1 MIASSVA
8 PNYIIRYLIDI
19 MVFAISLD
27 KLENNIYNKNIVRR
41 RTESRLKLLPK
52 KELKSFSKTEFITF
66 AKNQFGRLMK
76 KNLRVPIQL
85 YHL

>member
-1 MIASSVA
+1 VA
-8 PNYIIRYLIDI
+8 L
-19 MVFAISLD
+19 FTISLD
-27 KLENNIYNKNIVRR
+27 KLKNYIYNKNIVKK
-41 RTESRLKLLPK
+41 RTESQLKLIQK
-52 KELKSFSKTEFITF
+52 KELRSFSKTEFIEF